1 MENLVFFGG
10 LITTAVTLTAA
21 FALIHEQGY
30 PAGRKA
36 VVVVLLCLESAVGIG
51 VSFAVVTQGHE
62 RSMKKMT
69 ECASC
74 PDYLWTEGR

>member
-10 LITTAVTLTAA
+10 LIATAVPLTAA

-36 VVVVLLCLESAVGIG
+36 VVVVILCLEATVGIAI
-51 VSFAVVTQGHE
+51 SFAVVHEGHE
-62 RSMKKMT
+62 KAMKKMT
-69 ECASC
+69 ECTTC
-74 PDYLWTEGR
+74 PDYLWTEQ